1 MKLISWNVNGIR
13 AAMGKGFC
21 ESMLELDADVICIQE
36 TKMQEGQADVPLDG
50 YYQYWNSAE
59 KKGYSG
65 TAVFTRKEPVSVTKG
80 MGINEHD
87 NEGRV
92 LTCEFDD
99 FYLVNVYTPNSQNE
113 LKRLDYRMTWDD
125 AFRNYLKKLE
135 ETKPVITCGDF
146 NVAHKEID
154 LKNPKTN
161 RRNAGFTDEE
171 REKMTVLQDA
181 GFIDTFRYFYPDL
194 EQVYSWWSY
203 RFNSRKNNAGWRID
217 YFLTSRSLEG
227 RLKDAEIL
235 TDIMGSDHCPV
246 TLIIE

>member
-80 MGINEHD
+80 MGIDEHD

-125 AFRNYLKKLE
+125 AFLNYLKKLE

-171 REKMTVLQDA
+171 REKRTVLQDA
-181 GFIDTFRYFYPDL
+181 GFIDTFRHFYPDL